1 MPHPHKHYSHRA
13 PWLRAAVLGAMD
25 GLGSIAALLLGVQ
38 GGAASRRAILLA
50 GASGAVAGAL
60 SMGVSE
66 YVSVASQRDA
76 QRADVAAEAAALR
89 EAPADELAELRRIY
103 VARGLDDDTAARVAT
118 QLSARDALT
127 AHARDEVR
135 ACAPRECQ
143 ERPCNGVRSEPAL
156 RLTALRAQ
164 LGLDVGALAQPMVA
178 ALAGSGSFAVG
189 ACAPLLAAAVA
200 RTDVQ
205 RAAACVALTTGGF
218 LCAGAGAAALGGASM
233 WVGAA
238 RLVLGGWLE
247 LAVTYAIG
255 RGVGAAL
262 SAPPG

>member
-76 QRADVAAEAAALR
+76 QRADVATEAAALR
-89 EAPADELAELRRIY
+89 EAPADELDELRRIY
-103 VARGLDDDTAARVAT
+103 VARGLDEDTAERVAA

-135 ACAPRECQ
+135 CFQ
-143 ERPCNGVRSEPAL
+143 G
-156 RLTALRAQ
+156 TA
-164 LGLDVGALAQPMVA
+164 
-178 ALAGSGSFAVG
+178 
-189 ACAPLLAAAVA
+189 
-200 RTDVQ
+200 
-205 RAAACVALTTGGF
+205 
-218 LCAGAGAAALGGASM
+218 
-233 WVGAA
+233 
-238 RLVLGGWLE
+238 
-247 LAVTYAIG
+247 
-255 RGVGAAL
+255 
-262 SAPPG
+262 

>member
-60 SMGVSE
+60 SMGASE

-89 EAPADELAELRRIY
+89 EAPADELDELRRIY
-103 VARGLDDDTAARVAT
+103 VARGLDEDTAERVAA

-135 ACAPRECQ
+135 CFQ
-143 ERPCNGVRSEPAL
+143 G
-156 RLTALRAQ
+156 TA
-164 LGLDVGALAQPMVA
+164 
-178 ALAGSGSFAVG
+178 
-189 ACAPLLAAAVA
+189 
-200 RTDVQ
+200 
-205 RAAACVALTTGGF
+205 
-218 LCAGAGAAALGGASM
+218 
-233 WVGAA
+233 
-238 RLVLGGWLE
+238 
-247 LAVTYAIG
+247 
-255 RGVGAAL
+255 
-262 SAPPG
+262 